1 MKLYKNVDI
10 CDLASILEKGILSL
24 DESGNDNW
32 ENEKRAKN
40 PTDRVYLFQ
49 PLEGKSNSYPKSY
62 GVALLEV
69 EVDDRDCQISEI
81 RENDVHRNDYVEYTT
96 SKVSTEQIMAIYIP
110 ELFKNR
116 LQGINDFPEDLVNK
130 YLPPCNIK
138 LDESI
143 MQRVTW
149 CGMSADLYDREK
161 EYIPADEKALDR
173 FAKTAEIIGGEGVY
187 NFFVGTAEKGECFW
201 LYNVM
206 YIF

>member
-10 CDLASILEKGILSL
+10 CDLESILEKGILSL

-32 ENEKRAKN
+32 FNEKRAKN

-49 PLEGKSNSYPKSY
+49 PIEGKSNSYPKSY

-69 EVDDRDCQISEI
+69 EVDDRDCQISDMK
-81 RENDVHRNDYVEYTT
+81 ENDVHKNDYVEYTT
-96 SKVSTEQIMAIYIP
+96 GKVAPEQIKAIYIP

-116 LQGINDFPEDLVNK
+116 LQGINDYPEDLADK
-130 YLPPCNIK
+130 YVPPYSIK

-143 MQRVTW
+143 MQRITW
-149 CGMSADLYDREK
+149 CGMRADLYE
-161 EYIPADEKALDR
+161 EEGYVPADEKDLSR

-187 NFFVGTAEKGECFW
+187 SFFIGKGEKGVSLW
-201 LYNVM
+201 IYNVC
-206 YIF
+206 YEF

>member
-1 MKLYKNVDI
+1 MDSDKTAADLSAIRGESENCMKLYKNVDI

-24 DESGNDNW
+24 DKSGNDNW

-49 PLEGKSNSYPKSY
+49 PIEGESNSYPKSY
-62 GVALLEV
+62 
-69 EVDDRDCQISEI
+69 
-81 RENDVHRNDYVEYTT
+81 
-96 SKVSTEQIMAIYIP
+96 
-110 ELFKNR
+110 
-116 LQGINDFPEDLVNK
+116 
-130 YLPPCNIK
+130 
-138 LDESI
+138 
-143 MQRVTW
+143 
-149 CGMSADLYDREK
+149 YDREK